1 MDLNTG
7 KVMPLGRAEGV
18 RGPGILLNPDQTRQS
33 KLSLSDTFT
42 FLKIAVLSLKSGL
55 LCV

>member
-18 RGPGILLNPDQTRQS
+18 WGPGILLNPDQTRQS